1 MEKTLCGER
10 KNLKRKVN
18 GGLDEEYVLMINELN
33 FVGRIDEIRQGG
45 RGGDFLSLISSPVS
59 SPPYWPSA

>member
-10 KNLKRKVN
+10 KNQKRNVN
-18 GGLDEEYVLMINELN
+18 GGLDEKYVLMMNELN
-33 FVGRIDEIRQGG
+33 LTDGLTIFG
-45 RGGDFLSLISSPVS
+45 RGARGDFLSLISSPVS